1 MTQPRSRRRTSPAT
15 SPVGGTNDGIAP
27 PQPFDPEQYLAST
40 DPDEGPLISPMAQQP
55 PPGEE
60 LYEGDHRYVG
70 PELPPEQEQTELS
83 PEEQVTFASL
93 LTCGRRSKTITIMD
107 HSVVVQTLC
116 GDDDLRIGMYVK
128 DYQGSLGEQRAYQ
141 IGVVAAGIRSIDGKP
156 MVQPLF
162 ETEADVL
169 FDEKVAKVAQ
179 MYPTV
184 INKIYRAVMD
194 AEKEFVELA
203 TKLGKLDG

>member
-1 MTQPRSRRRTSPAT
+1 MTQPRSRRRASPAGV
-15 SPVGGTNDGIAP
+15 SVGGGNDQIAP
-27 PQPFDPEQYLAST
+27 PQEFNPADYLAST
-40 DPDEGPLISPMAQQP
+40 DPDEGPLISPMSQTP

-60 LYEGDHRYVG
+60 LSENHRRIDDDI
-70 PELPPEQEQTELS
+70 PEQEQAELS

-93 LTCGRRSKTITIMD
+93 LTCGRRSKTIVIMD
-107 HSVVVQTLC
+107 HTVVVQTLC
-116 GDDDLRIGMYVK
+116 GDDDLRIGLYVK

-141 IGVVAAGIRSIDGKP
+141 IGVVAAGLRSIDGKP
-156 MVQPLF
+156 LIQS
-162 ETEADVL
+162 L
-169 FDEKVAKVAQ
+169 FDQKIAKVAQ